1 LTIVLDINCPD
12 CGTLAAFA
20 FAPATRVLT
29 NADKAYFDASPDFKV
44 VEWRSRSAQFYRV
57 ALHFPGVSNALANM
71 KDLPD
76 AYSPA
81 SWKPVRYRYIGRNK
95 AVFDSYD
102 DWGVLRCS
110 ACPSVRRHVVSWPE
124 EAHFQIIYKGESL
137 WAYNRSFALDLL
149 AYLESGARMK
159 TMVSTTGRRATNPF
173 LNAVPALFQTSKARP
188 VVVKALKRKLGL
200 RVV

>member
-12 CGTLAAFA
+12 CGTLAGFS
-20 FAPATRVLT
+20 FAPATRVLN
-29 NADKAYFDASPDFKV
+29 NADKVHFEASTDFKV
-44 VEWRSRSAQFYRV
+44 IEWRGRSAQFHRV
-57 ALHFPGVSNALANM
+57 VLHFPGVSNGIANI

-76 AYSPA
+76 GYSPA
-81 SWKPVRYRYIGRNK
+81 SWTSVRYRYIGRNK

-102 DWGVLRCS
+102 DWGVLKCN
-110 ACPSVRRHVVSWPE
+110 ACPSVRRHVLNWPE
-124 EAHFQIIYKGESL
+124 EAHFQITYKGESL

-173 LNAVPALFQTSKARP
+173 LNAVPTLFQTSKARP
-188 VVVKALKRKLGL
+188 VVVKALKRKLSFNVG
-200 RVV
+200 